1 MRTWYYGS
9 IPDMNDLEST
19 MSTNRARINCFRY
32 QFSNSFCDV
41 IPQRILLFHNDLLL
55 WWRVKWYSFR
65 GSMALGACY
74 WCDRWHFQYI
84 SKNSEWGVI
93 VNILE
98 QVVDVNTT
106 GASILARRAYNFL
119 IGNADHS
126 KPIVN
131 RYTHSLSM
139 TERYKAWITRLCNLV
154 CTYNDKMYKS
164 QMGMNHCKIN
174 RVVSTLAMYS
184 TQIEEM

>member
-1 MRTWYYGS
+1 M
-9 IPDMNDLEST
+9 
-19 MSTNRARINCFRY
+19 
-32 QFSNSFCDV
+32 
-41 IPQRILLFHNDLLL
+41 
-55 WWRVKWYSFR
+55 
-65 GSMALGACY
+65 
-74 WCDRWHFQYI
+74 
-84 SKNSEWGVI
+84 
-93 VNILE
+93 NILE
-98 QVVDVNTT
+98 QVVDVNTAR
-106 GASILARRAYNFL
+106 ASILARRACNFL